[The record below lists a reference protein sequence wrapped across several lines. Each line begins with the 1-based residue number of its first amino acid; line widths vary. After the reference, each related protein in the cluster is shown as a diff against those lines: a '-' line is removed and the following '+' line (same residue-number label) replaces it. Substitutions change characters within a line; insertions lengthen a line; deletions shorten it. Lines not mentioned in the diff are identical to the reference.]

1 MKTVFSTLQKKTL
14 KHGLLRASRVSG
26 LTALGRVLTRGG
38 FRIIGFHG
46 ISIDDEH
53 LRFPTL
59 FISPESFERRIQF
72 LTRHYRVVPLEDAID
87 QHRTGRLRPNQ
98 VVLTFDDGFYNFLGR
113 AVPILQKYGAHGTV
127 YVVTSDVE
135 SGEPTFNLL
144 VKDLILS
151 STRPSATGFPNA
163 PGAAI
168 DLTTLAARN
177 RAVDAAV
184 EALNETCDTREKRFA
199 FARAVA
205 AAVDVD
211 VEAKLRARLWDR
223 LTPAEV
229 REVADAGFGVQL
241 HTHSHRN
248 VIRFRSSVRDEVR
261 TNREV
266 LERLTGKRAVHFCYP
281 LGLWDRAVWQDLT
294 AEGVESAVTTRNGPN
309 FPQTPPLS
317 LRRYLTGEA
326 MSALE
331 FEFELSGVRWLVGTA
346 LSPKKR
352 FAPSEKVLRYSEQ
365 PELY

>member
-1 MKTVFSTLQKKTL
+1 MQ
-14 KHGLLRASRVSG
+14 ASRICG
-26 LTALGRVLTRGG
+26 LTALGRMLTRHG
-38 FRIIGFHG
+38 FNVIGFHG
-46 ISIDDEH
+46 ISLEDEH

-59 FISPESFERRIQF
+59 FISPESFERRLQF
-72 LTRHYRVVPLEDAID
+72 LTRRYHVIPLEEAFE
-87 QHRTGRLRPNQ
+87 QHRSGRIKPRQ

-113 AVPILQKYGAHGTV
+113 AMPTLKKYGAHGTV
-127 YVVTSDVE
+127 YVVTADVE

-151 STRPSATGFPNA
+151 STRKSATGLPHA
-163 PGAAI
+163 PGVTI

-184 EALNETCDTREKRFA
+184 ETLNTTCDTSDRRFA
-199 FARAVA
+199 YARGVA

-211 VEAKLRARLWDR
+211 IDAKLRARLWDR

-229 REVADAGFGVQL
+229 HQVAAEGFGVQL

-248 VIRFRSSVRDEVR
+248 VIRFRDEVRDEVR
-261 TNREV
+261 TNRQV
-266 LERLTGKRAVHFCYP
+266 LERLTGTPAVHFCYP
-281 LGLWDRAVWQDLT
+281 LGLWDRAVWPDLT

-309 FPQTPPLS
+309 YPQTPPLA

-331 FEFELSGVRWLVGTA
+331 FEFELSGLRWLASTG

-352 FAPSEKVLRYSEQ
+352 FAPSEKRLRYSEQ
-365 PELY
+365 AELY